1 MVFGVS
7 GAQYISATNNAAGL
21 RHLKDWLWCHEL
33 HPLRDREKVSL
44 RKDGMRY
51 IVPAGSA
58 RRKRRREN
66 KRAYENDTRT
76 RRKT

>member
-1 MVFGVS
+1 MAFGVS

-44 RKDGMRY
+44 RKDGIRY
-51 IVPAGSA
+51 IVPDGIG
-58 RRKRRREN
+58 KKKE
-66 KRAYENDTRT
+66 K
-76 RRKT
+76 KIK